1 MNDLEMRP
9 RLQRIVTIGD
19 TCVGKTSIIT
29 RLVHSRFNEN
39 EKSTVGA
46 MFVLH
51 QEKVDE
57 ETVEMQIW
65 DTAGQER
72 FKSLGPIYYR
82 GAAAAV
88 IVFDLTA
95 QQSFNKVT
103 EWLSDFSDVA
113 GRDCA
118 VLVLGNKSDL
128 ADERQVSRDDAEQLA
143 RKIDALY
150 YETSALTGSG
160 IREAFA
166 ALAAEL
172 KKRGRKEM
180 NTESQDLE
188 AKEGAPKDKKCC

>member
-1 MNDLEMRP
+1 MRA

-19 TCVGKTSIIT
+19 TAVGKTSIIT
-29 RLVHSRFNEN
+29 RLVYSRFNEN

-51 QEKVDE
+51 QEKVGD

-82 GAAAAV
+82 GSAAAV
-88 IVFDLTA
+88 IVFDLTS
-95 QQSFNKVT
+95 QQTFNKVS

-118 VLVLGNKSDL
+118 IMVLGNKSDM
-128 ADERQVSRDDAEQLA
+128 ADEREVSREDAEQLA
-143 RKIDALY
+143 RKIDAIY
-150 YETSALTGSG
+150 FETSALTGSG

-166 ALAAEL
+166 ALAVEL

-180 NTESQDLE
+180 NTEAKDLE
-188 AKEGAPKDKKCC
+188 TKEGQPETKKCC